1 MKYARQCSVTGEGM
15 NEGWVWFDG
24 MFYTKYEKDT
34 LAECRKDREAILSEI
49 DELIPTL
56 LIHNDVQD
64 IERWNEL
71 EDAIS
76 RAEEGKE
83 TDEDLLLIAYQQDYL
98 YYTEWEC
105 EEDFQYEEINGKLIE
120 IQ

>member
-1 MKYARQCSVTGEGM
+1 MKYARKCSITGEGM
-15 NEGWVWFDG
+15 NEGWVWGDG
-24 MFYTKYEKDT
+24 IFYTKHEKDT
-34 LAECRKDREAILSEI
+34 LAECRRDREAILSEI

-56 LIHNDVQD
+56 LIPYNVQD

-71 EDAIS
+71 EDAIG
-76 RAEEGKE
+76 RAEESKE

>member
-1 MKYARQCSVTGEGM
+1 MTGEGR
-15 NEGWVWFDG
+15 NEGWVWGAGICD
-24 MFYTKYEKDT
+24 TKQEKDT
-34 LAECRKDREAILSEI
+34 LAECRKDKEAILSEM
-49 DELIPTL
+49 
-56 LIHNDVQD
+56 HNLESHNVNDKH
-64 IERWNEL
+64 RWDEL

>member
-1 MKYARQCSVTGEGM
+1 MKYARKCSITGEGM
-15 NEGWVWFDG
+15 NVGWVWGDG
-24 MFYTKYEKDT
+24 IFYTKHEKDT
-34 LAECRKDREAILSEI
+34 LAECRTDRKYILSEI
-49 DELIPTL
+49 
-56 LIHNDVQD
+56 HNLKPHNVNDRH
-64 IERWNEL
+64 RWDEL